1 MKRKVIGAGMLL
13 MYCVPWA
20 YFALWGDAT
29 HGTMLLY
36 ALMIVMHAALCF
48 VSLRTRRAW
57 IAAVGSSLSG
67 AVSLMCVKYSPLVE
81 MSYYF
86 KPFTAVHLTAA
97 VSLMLFVAEAGA
109 MGLWLK
115 KKKQQDAE

>member
-57 IAAVGSSLSG
+57 IAAVGSALGG
-67 AVSLMCVKYSPLVE
+67 AVSLLCVKYSPLVE

-97 VSLMLFVAEAGA
+97 VSLMLFVVEAA
-109 MGLWLK
+109 AAAWMGK
-115 KKKQQDAE
+115 KRG